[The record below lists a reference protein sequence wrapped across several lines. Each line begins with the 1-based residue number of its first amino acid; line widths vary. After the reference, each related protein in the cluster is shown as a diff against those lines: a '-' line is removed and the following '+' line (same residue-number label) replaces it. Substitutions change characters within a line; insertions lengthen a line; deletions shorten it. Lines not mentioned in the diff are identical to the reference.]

1 MKENMRDMRRRWFRL
16 LTRPTFL
23 GLLWTVFMLALFTW
37 SAEQEKDHVLRLAER
52 QARAFFQEIVYTRAW
67 NAMHDGV
74 YVYVTEDTHP
84 NKFLK
89 APDTV
94 IRTEEGRELTK
105 INPAYMTRQLS
116 TIAMDRG
123 GVQFR
128 ISGLHPIRPENR
140 PDSWEEKALK
150 AFEAGNL
157 EGCFAMTGSP
167 LGQVFRYIAPLQ
179 TEKGCLSCHTQY
191 TLEVP
196 AVMGGIS
203 VTFAASPLLES
214 LRETV
219 SNTHIA
225 FAMIWLAGLFGIV
238 FSSHKIQ
245 KKTRQVEEAN
255 QARSLFMANM
265 CHDMRTP
272 LSGIMGLAER
282 IRRRDL
288 PGDSGGLVDL
298 IESSAGSLLEIV
310 NDITDVSRLEH
321 GRLTLRPHAFGLR
334 SMLQGTLEIFSFE
347 SDRKGLSFS
356 WQVEDDVPD
365 SLYGDDFR
373 LRQVLANLAGNAVK
387 FTDVGSICVH
397 VRRRHDRGR
406 PGQVSLDI
414 SVTDT
419 GPGVPDA
426 MREVIFQS
434 FRQGDG
440 SLAKEHQGSGLGLAI
455 CRQLVEMMGGRITVT
470 DNAAGGAV
478 FCFTVL
484 LDEAV
489 RIDGDADS
497 GARCLLEQAPVREH
511 ELVPGVVPQSILV
524 AEDNPLSQIFFQEV
538 LEEAGHRVTIVDNGE
553 DVLME
558 LRNGTFDM
566 VFMDVQ
572 MPGMDGLETVR
583 RIRSETR
590 PWFPRE
596 IPVTALTAMV
606 LPEDRERC
614 LAAGMNGCL
623 AKPVTGADLLIAVA
637 HQTGLKVDIR
647 EESDAIRR

>member
-1 MKENMRDMRRRWFRL
+1 MQEMNDMRRRWFRL
-16 LTRPTFL
+16 LIRPVSL
-23 GLLWTVFMLALFTW
+23 GLLWTLFMLALFTW
-37 SAEQEKDHVLRLAER
+37 SAEQEKEHVLRLAER

-67 NAMHDGV
+67 NAMHEGV
-74 YVYVTEDTHP
+74 YVYVTEETHP

-94 IRTEEGRELTK
+94 IRTEDGRELTK

-116 TIAMDRG
+116 AIAMDRG

-128 ISGLHPIRPENR
+128 ISGLSPIRPENR
-140 PDSWEEKALK
+140 PDPWEEKALK
-150 AFEAGNL
+150 AFEAGHR
-157 EGCFAMTGSP
+157 EGCFAMTGSAV
-167 LGQVFRYIAPLQ
+167 GQVFRYIAPLE
-179 TEKGCLSCHTQY
+179 TEAGCLTCHTQY
-191 TLEVP
+191 TREVP

-203 VTFAASPLLES
+203 VTFAAAPLLES

-272 LSGIMGLAER
+272 LSGIMGLTER
-282 IRRRDL
+282 IRKRDL
-288 PGDSGGLVDL
+288 PGDSGPLVDL

-321 GRLTLRPHAFGLR
+321 GRLILRPHAFGLR
-334 SMLQGTLEIFSFE
+334 AMLRDTLAIFGFE
-347 SDRKGLSFS
+347 SDRKGLVFS
-356 WQVEDDVPD
+356 WQVDDEVPD
-365 SLYGDDFR
+365 LLFGDDFR
-373 LRQVLANLAGNAVK
+373 LRQVLANLVGNAVK
-387 FTDVGSICVH
+387 FTDSGSIRVLVGRVGS
-397 VRRRHDRGR
+397 GR
-406 PGQVSLDI
+406 PERVCLSVS
-414 SVTDT
+414 VADT
-419 GPGVPDA
+419 GPGVPEP

-440 SLAKEHQGSGLGLAI
+440 SLAKKHQGSGLGLAI
-455 CRQLVEMMGGRITVT
+455 CRQLVEMMGGRIAVS
-470 DNAAGGAV
+470 DNASGGAV
-478 FCFTVL
+478 FRFTVL

-489 RIDGDADS
+489 RIDGGEES
-497 GARCLLEQAPVREH
+497 GEHLQPEQVSVHEH
-511 ELVPGVVPQSILV
+511 EPVPGVPSQSILV

-538 LEEAGHRVTIVDNGE
+538 LEEAGHRVTMVDNGE
-553 DVLME
+553 DVLKE
-558 LRNGTFDM
+558 LRNGRFDM

-572 MPGMDGLETVR
+572 MPGMDGIETVR

-614 LAAGMNGCL
+614 IAAGMTGCL
-623 AKPVTGADLLIAVA
+623 AKPVTGVDLLLAVA
-637 HQTGLKVDIR
+637 HLAGLKTR
-647 EESDAIRR
+647 EQEADDAIRR